1 MFANYL
7 DNEIEDYFVVV
18 QNESIIAC
26 GGLNYDYDKKEAVL
40 SWGMVHPTY
49 QGWGIGSQLTEHRIK
64 HLHPVQGIDKLMV
77 RTSQHTYKFYEKM
90 GFELKSV
97 TNNYW
102 GPNLHLHVM
111 QMKVW
116 PFRYFLSFSTLLTST
131 FFCTISSTISALS
144 LALSSCKSL

>member
-1 MFANYL
+1 MIRPYQPSDKPHLIKLIRLNTPPYFDASEEALFDNYL
-7 DNEIEDYFVVV
+7 DNEIEDYFVVE

-26 GGLNYDYDKKEAVL
+26 GGLNYDYDKKEAFL

-49 QGWGIGSQLTEHRIK
+49 QGWGIGSQLSGHRIK
-64 HLHPVQGIDKLMV
+64 HLNSVQGINTLVV

-102 GPNLHLHVM
+102 GPNLHLHYM
-111 QMKVW
+111 QMKV
-116 PFRYFLSFSTLLTST
+116 
-131 FFCTISSTISALS
+131 
-144 LALSSCKSL
+144 